1 MPWTWVGP
9 DGHEGIILAH
19 KEINFASEKSTT
31 VADNVE
37 EQIIPVPPSAP
48 LMANS
53 TDELGEV
60 VKKEEDRPAKKKED
74 RPAKKNIFWAMG
86 CIKKYHRGVDIIS
99 YGDYINLRKCDLTGP
114 LLADEPKMS
123 MSSRYLIL
131 EQCLLSLIDALCIVP
146 GVVVVGTLW
155 RASKISSVLAK
166 VVPLLRSWR
175 LSLPIESQV
184 REYNRIIFH
193 VWACCAIH
201 FVLLILDILCSAVCG
216 GSWHSVSLL
225 RPNSKSAGISIL
237 RGLAWPGTLFSSK

>member
-1 MPWTWVGP
+1 MEVCRVDKRSMIGFKAYAVESIMPWTWVGP

-60 VKKEEDRPAKKKED
+60 VKKRGRQACEKRKT

-99 YGDYINLRKCDLTGP
+99 YGDLYKF
-114 LLADEPKMS
+114 A
-123 MSSRYLIL
+123 
-131 EQCLLSLIDALCIVP
+131 
-146 GVVVVGTLW
+146 
-155 RASKISSVLAK
+155 
-166 VVPLLRSWR
+166 
-175 LSLPIESQV
+175 
-184 REYNRIIFH
+184 
-193 VWACCAIH
+193 
-201 FVLLILDILCSAVCG
+201 
-216 GSWHSVSLL
+216 
-225 RPNSKSAGISIL
+225 
-237 RGLAWPGTLFSSK
+237 

>member
-1 MPWTWVGP
+1 
-9 DGHEGIILAH
+9 
-19 KEINFASEKSTT
+19 
-31 VADNVE
+31 
-37 EQIIPVPPSAP
+37 
-48 LMANS
+48 MA
-53 TDELGEV
+53 
-60 VKKEEDRPAKKKED
+60 
-74 RPAKKNIFWAMG
+74 I
-86 CIKKYHRGVDIIS
+86 
-99 YGDYINLRKCDLTGP
+99 YINLRKCDLTGP

-201 FVLLILDILCSAVCG
+201 FVLLILDILCLPLFAVVVGTLYRFSDLIANLLASASSAVLHG
-216 GSWHSVSLL
+216 PALFL
-225 RPNSKSAGISIL
+225 ASK
-237 RGLAWPGTLFSSK
+237 